1 MLVFV
6 SSKVTTASAFSR
18 LTFAWVTPLILVN
31 DLCTEITQS
40 PHVIPETESV
50 TVLVSANAAAEA
62 TANMTNMKALTSL
75 LIMAPGDQALRESG
89 IAIPDPCPPGVTRKA
104 NNSLISD
111 KENRRSFACRMN
123 RSRETASEE

>member
-18 LTFAWVTPLILVN
+18 LAFARVTPLILVN

-50 TVLVSANAAAEA
+50 TVLLSANAAVEA
-62 TANMTNMKALTSL
+62 TANMMNMA
-75 LIMAPGDQALRESG
+75 A
-89 IAIPDPCPPGVTRKA
+89 
-104 NNSLISD
+104 LIS
-111 KENRRSFACRMN
+111 FLIA
-123 RSRETASEE
+123 AP